1 VADTLTTPPGVMEI
15 EAANRDPSTWLET
28 LTAGARPVI
37 LRGLVSDWPLCH
49 AARQSPEAL
58 CAMLTG
64 FASPQ
69 MAEVFLADQAVAGRY
84 FYGEKLEGFNF
95 TRMPTTVAGALTT
108 IMERMR
114 DPALGSAYLGS
125 LPTPAYLPGLADA
138 NPLPGMVK
146 GVQPRIWIGTASHI
160 AAHYD
165 AVDNLA
171 CVVAGHRRFTLYPRR
186 RLPTFMPGP
195 STIRWPGSRS
205 AWPPRTR
212 PSRTLSQLSRAREQ
226 ALTADL
232 EPGDALY
239 LPKLWWHQVDAE
251 APFNTLVNYWWDAHA
266 TGPDAPMLSM
276 LLAMITIAERPRPS
290 ATPSAP
296 FSSIMC
302 FADKAIRWRICR
314 KTSAAFSPTSTA
326 PLMAASARPSCARC
340 GMSEQAAAARIAGG
354 GTVRLNPPARPSR
367 IWQAPRSPVRP
378 HRPAP

>member
-1 VADTLTTPPGVMEI
+1 MADTLTTPPGVMEI
-15 EAANRDPSTWLET
+15 EAAKRDPSTWLET

-171 CVVAGHRRFTLYPRR
+171 CVVAGHRRFTLYPPQAIAD
-186 RLPTFMPGP
+186 LYAGP
-195 STIRWPGSRS
+195 IDH
-205 AWPPRTR
+205 
-212 PSRTLSQLSRAREQ
+212 TLAGQPVSMATEDPDHPERYPNFPRAREQ

-251 APFNTLVNYWWDAHA
+251 APFNALVNYWWDAHA

-276 LLAMITIAERPRPS
+276 LLAMITIAERPQAERDAFRAFFEHYVFRGQGHPLAHLPEDQRGVLANIDRAAYGRIR
-290 ATPSAP
+290 AT
-296 FSSIMC
+296 IMREMR
-302 FADKAIRWRICR
+302 D
-314 KTSAAFSPTSTA
+314 
-326 PLMAASARPSCARC
+326 
-340 GMSEQAAAARIAGG
+340 
-354 GTVRLNPPARPSR
+354 V
-367 IWQAPRSPVRP
+367 
-378 HRPAP
+378 